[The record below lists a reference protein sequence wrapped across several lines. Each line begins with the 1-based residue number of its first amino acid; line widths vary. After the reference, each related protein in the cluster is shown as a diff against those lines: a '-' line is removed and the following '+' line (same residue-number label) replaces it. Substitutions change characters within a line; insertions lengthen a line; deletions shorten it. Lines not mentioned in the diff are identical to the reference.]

1 MKPYYYTDLFEREL
15 KNLDFKQDSV
25 NDNMIRVIRRDDKIQ
40 KDFFSAAEYGIYA
53 VVQEIELPYYKKKR
67 TLLNKKLTL
76 KSYSN
81 VSTNNRSSRRSST
94 SLNSRRRKR

>member
-1 MKPYYYTDLFEREL
+1 MVGVTPTDVLRYINRML
-15 KNLDFKQDSV
+15 GS
-25 NDNMIRVIRRDDKIQ
+25 
-40 KDFFSAAEYGIYA
+40 

-81 VSTNNRSSRRSST
+81 VSTNNRSSRRSNA